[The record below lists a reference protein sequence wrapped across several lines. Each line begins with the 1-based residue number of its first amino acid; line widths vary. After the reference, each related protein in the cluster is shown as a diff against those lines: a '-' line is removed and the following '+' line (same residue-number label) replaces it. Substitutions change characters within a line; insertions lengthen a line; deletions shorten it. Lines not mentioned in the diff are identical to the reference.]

1 MRTLIAVVALSGCVD
16 SRELMLDGPAEVT
29 VDVLGP
35 VQGPRVLLD
44 DGTEPEGLVL
54 TVAPAE
60 VAKVDGLQVTA
71 TAAGKAVVD
80 ASWNGK
86 HIGWNL
92 VVDPAITLLLVN
104 PPGELAIGARQ
115 PMHVEARMGSATVDP
130 GELSWSSSDEAVA
143 TVDQAGVVVG
153 KAAGTTYVIV
163 KRGKSEA
170 MAQISIVAPK

>member
-35 VQGPRVLLD
+35 VQGPRVLRD

-92 VVDPAITLLLVN
+92 VVDPAIT
-104 PPGELAIGARQ
+104 ARQ